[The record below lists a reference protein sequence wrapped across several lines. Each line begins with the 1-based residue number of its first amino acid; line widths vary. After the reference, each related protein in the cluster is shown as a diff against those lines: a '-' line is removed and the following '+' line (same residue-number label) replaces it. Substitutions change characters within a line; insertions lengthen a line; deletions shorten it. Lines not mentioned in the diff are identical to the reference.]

1 MRPMDFDTK
10 IPMRRLKLFD
20 NRVRKIAEIFEI
32 MVEFGRLEKI
42 DVGGTKVIAVLLQ
55 LLIR

>member
-1 MRPMDFDTK
+1 MDFDTK